1 MRTVAAGWITK
12 IQRFSISDGPGIRT
26 TVFFKGC
33 SLRCRWCA
41 NPETQAASAE
51 LVYHAEQCVANCGAC
66 VEVCTPSALR
76 LDGRRVILAR
86 EDCNRC
92 FRCVS
97 VCPTNALLAVGHEVS
112 VEQILETVARDDAFY
127 RASGGGITLSG
138 GEPLA
143 QPAFAFELLAASRQR
158 GWHTVV
164 DTAGDVEWA
173 AVEEILQYTDLLL
186 YDIKHVDDNRH
197 QAGTGARNTR
207 SLQNAERLAALG
219 CPFVVRVPLIPGFNA
234 DQESLEGI
242 AAFVAKLRSAHY
254 LEIVPYHRLGQPKY
268 AGLGRSD
275 EMWSQAPLD
284 REHLHASAQILASA
298 NLPIR
303 IA

>member
-1 MRTVAAGWITK
+1 MGRITK

-33 SLRCRWCA
+33 SLRCQWCA
-41 NPETQAASAE
+41 NPETQTVSAE
-51 LVYHAEQCVANCGAC
+51 IVYHAERCVANCGAC
-66 VEVCTPSALR
+66 VEVCTPGALR
-76 LDGRRVILAR
+76 LDGRRVILVR
-86 EDCNRC
+86 DVCNRC

-97 VCPTNALLAVGHEVS
+97 VCPTNALLVVGQEVS

-143 QPAFAFELLAASRQR
+143 QPAFALELLAASRQR

-173 AVEEILQYTDLLL
+173 ALREILQYTDLLL
-186 YDIKHVDDNRH
+186 YDIKHVDDIRH
-197 QAGTGARNTR
+197 HAGTGARNTR
-207 SLQNAERLAALG
+207 SLQTAERLAALG
-219 CPFVVRVPLIPGFNA
+219 WPLVVRVPLIPGFNA

-242 AAFVAKLRSAHY
+242 AAFVAKLRSVHY
-254 LEIVPYHRLGQPKY
+254 VEIVPYHRLGQPKY
-268 AGLGRSD
+268 ASLGRSD
-275 EMWSQAPLD
+275 EMWSEAPLD
-284 REHLHASAQILASA
+284 AVRLDAAAQVLASA
-298 NLPIR
+298 RLPIR
-303 IA
+303 MA